1 MHVTLKVFTLGEN
14 KVPLTFSLLLQL
26 LVFVVLIMC
35 VAVVVYSIKNR
46 NGQNPRGIFQNLAV
60 NEHGL
65 RGSSKAEKR
74 ILERKAISSFG
85 KGMFT
90 MFTCVSSWRI
100 SMSRHVAKD
109 L

>member
-1 MHVTLKVFTLGEN
+1 MVKILEK
-14 KVPLTFSLLLQL
+14 FSKIWL
-26 LVFVVLIMC
+26 
-35 VAVVVYSIKNR
+35 
-46 NGQNPRGIFQNLAV
+46 

-74 ILERKAISSFG
+74 MLERKAVSSFG

-90 MFTCVSSWRI
+90 MFTCVSSWKI
-100 SMSRHVAKD
+100 SMSEHVAKD

>member
-1 MHVTLKVFTLGEN
+1 MVKILEK
-14 KVPLTFSLLLQL
+14 FSK
-26 LVFVVLIMC
+26 IWH
-35 VAVVVYSIKNR
+35 
-46 NGQNPRGIFQNLAV
+46 
-60 NEHGL
+60 NEHAYSL

-74 ILERKAISSFG
+74 MLERKATSSFG

-90 MFTCVSSWRI
+90 MFTRVSSWTI

>member
-1 MHVTLKVFTLGEN
+1 VFTLRE
-14 KVPLTFSLLLQL
+14 KEAPLTFSLLLQPH
-26 LVFVVLIMC
+26 VFVELITC

-46 NGQNPRGIFQNLAV
+46 NGQNLEKFSKIWV

-74 ILERKAISSFG
+74 MLERKAISSFG
-85 KGMFT
+85 KGMLT
-90 MFTCVSSWRI
+90 MFTRVSTWRVSI
-100 SMSRHVAKD
+100 SRHVAKG

>member
-1 MHVTLKVFTLGEN
+1 VTLNWVFTLREN
-14 KVPLTFSLLLQL
+14 AAPLTFSLLLQP

-46 NGQNPRGIFQNLAV
+46 NGQNLEKFSKIWV
-60 NEHGL
+60 NKHGL
-65 RGSSKAEKR
+65 RGLSKAEKR
-74 ILERKAISSFG
+74 MLERKAISSFG
-85 KGMFT
+85 KGMLT
-90 MFTCVSSWRI
+90 MFTRVSSWRI